1 MSSEISIEVPSPPP
15 ASPISRRE
23 RRKAETRQRLLDAA
37 SRLFAERGFEA
48 TRPQDIA
55 READV
60 AIGTFYLHFSDRRE
74 AFAAFTARAAQELVE
89 HARFRVPDGGT
100 FEQRLRCYLE
110 SLLDYMDEKPGVVR
124 AAFADESV
132 IGSGSDAGSVESS
145 DPSLRERLALALA
158 RGLEQGMASGEL
170 RDDYDPLLV
179 SHAMV
184 GLIQQA
190 LSHGSHRA
198 LDRDVVLDQI
208 THFCGRAL
216 TRDGASAAIQE
227 DPQ

>member
-1 MSSEISIEVPSPPP
+1 MPE
-15 ASPISRRE
+15 
-23 RRKAETRQRLLDAA
+23 
-37 SRLFAERGFEA
+37 
-48 TRPQDIA
+48 
-55 READV
+55 
-60 AIGTFYLHFSDRRE
+60 
-74 AFAAFTARAAQELVE
+74 
-89 HARFRVPDGGT
+89 GGT

-184 GLIQQA
+184 GLIQQV
-190 LSHGSHRA
+190 LINGEKRS
-198 LDRDVVLDQI
+198 LDRAAVIENI
-208 THFCGRAL
+208 TRFCGRAL
-216 TRDGASAAIQE
+216 TRTDAR
-227 DPQ
+227 